1 MSSIDICQR
10 LPQSLAIKSVDNELY
25 RIGCLCR
32 PIDQTND
39 DRGRGRHRIH
49 HPILVNTLLI
59 IQLFKC
65 IINLSTN
72 DIKIAI
78 YLGDWP
84 KLIGVDYSAHICI
97 ILLILFIAF
106 VNLIHTYNHI
116 RGVDPSFLRVFQ
128 MMSGSLTPIEIGVT
142 DERVIK
148 GLIRRTRS
156 GVTIIKFNCNYLIVI
171 LSIIIVLYPYFHLQI
186 NQLIF
191 GILNAILF
199 SLTAYFVWISIL
211 MHGFFSHVICHY
223 IKCKI
228 RAINN
233 RIRDSVKLKR
243 RLNIRRMHSN
253 LNSIYTETN
262 EYNEI
267 FFSKYY
273 LSVWLFLGS
282 LNTFILFVLFF
293 QNIPIIFI
301 VIYIY
306 GIIILFSIFSF
317 LILNASSVNT
327 EANNSYKIL
336 NSLYVCYFLSKSNQK
351 SQTQLYKNL
360 KVIIYTYIVY

>member
-1 MSSIDICQR
+1 MASIDVRKC

-39 DRGRGRHRIH
+39 YNRGKGRHRIH
-49 HPILVNTLLI
+49 HPILVNTILVIQVLKSI
-59 IQLFKC
+59 ISLESDDKK
-65 IINLSTN
+65 L
-72 DIKIAI
+72 AI
-78 YLGDWP
+78 YLGDFS
-84 KLIGVDYSAHICI
+84 KLMDIAVNTHIAF
-97 ILLILFIAF
+97 ILFTAF
-106 VNLIHTYNHI
+106 NLSIHVIHAYNHI

-148 GLIRRTRS
+148 GLIRRTKRWL
-156 GVTIIKFNCNYLIVI
+156 TIIKVNCRYLVVVFGII
-171 LSIIIVLYPYFHLQI
+171 LIIWPYLRLSIIDLIIIGIPNTICSVLWSYY
-186 NQLIF
+186 
-191 GILNAILF
+191 
-199 SLTAYFVWISIL
+199 TSITIQ
-211 MHGFFSHVICHY
+211 MNGFYVHVICHY

-282 LNTFILFVLFF
+282 LNTFLLYIGLF
-293 QNIPIIFI
+293 QNIPIIFFI
-301 VIYIY
+301 MYLESFLIF
-306 GIIILFSIFSF
+306 FSLFSF

-327 EANNSYKIL
+327 EANNSYKIF
-336 NSLYVCYFLSKSNQK
+336 NSLYICYFSSKIQYKTQTSLNAKFKVSLDSNK
-351 SQTQLYKNL
+351 
-360 KVIIYTYIVY
+360 